1 MHILENHSSLKAR
14 SSKLRLIAK
23 GIADGMKVGNFRS
36 VYHGQGIEF
45 SGVRE
50 YLQGDDI
57 RNLDWN
63 VTARMG
69 KPFVKTFDEEKE
81 LVIFIILDRSL
92 SMMTGSRG
100 KTKLEVAS
108 ETVALLTLAAEQNN
122 CPTGAVFFDNK
133 TQFST
138 PPKSGK
144 DHSML
149 IYTKLDSLPPKT
161 GKGSSLQNALRASQ
175 KILKRRA
182 LVFVI
187 SDFRTTGYEAD
198 LARLAQK
205 HDVVA
210 LCCTDRT
217 DIELPEVGCIP
228 FVDVE
233 TTKVKLLPTSHPV
246 FKRAWRKS
254 YEDRMEK
261 WKSIC
266 AKRGVTPQVI
276 STADSPAAV
285 LTRFFSIRNKV

>member
-1 MHILENHSSLKAR
+1 MHILEKHDSLKAR
-14 SSKLRLIAK
+14 SSKLKLLAR
-23 GIADGMKVGNFRS
+23 GIADGMKTGSFRS
-36 VYHGQGIEF
+36 IYKGQGIEF

-81 LVIFIILDRSL
+81 LVLFIILDRSL

-108 ETVALLTLAAEQNN
+108 EAAALLTLAAEQNN
-122 CPTGAVFFDNK
+122 SPTGAIFFDSK
-133 TQFST
+133 TRFSCS
-138 PPKSGK
+138 PKSGK

-149 IYTKLDSLPPKT
+149 IFTKLDSLNEKT
-161 GKGSSLQNALRASQ
+161 TRGSSLQGALKAGL
-175 KILKRRA
+175 KILKKRA
-182 LVFVI
+182 LVFI
-187 SDFRTTGYEAD
+187 FSDFRTTGYETD

-210 LCCTDRT
+210 FCCTDRT

-228 FVDVE
+228 FVDEE
-233 TTKVKLLPTSHPV
+233 TNTKKILQTSHPA
-246 FKRAWRKS
+246 FKRAWRKAF
-254 YEDRMEK
+254 EERQEK

-266 AKRGVTPQVI
+266 AKRGVATQTL
-276 STADSPAAV
+276 STADDPVAV
-285 LTRFFSIRNKV
+285 LTRFFSLRNRI

>member
-1 MHILENHSSLKAR
+1 MHILENHDSLKAR
-14 SSKLRLIAK
+14 SSKLKLLAR
-23 GIADGMKVGNFRS
+23 GIADGMKTGSFRS
-36 VYHGQGIEF
+36 IYKGQGIEF

-50 YLQGDDI
+50 YLQGDDV
-57 RNLDWN
+57 RNIDWN

-81 LVIFIILDRSL
+81 LVLFIILDRSL

-108 ETVALLTLAAEQNN
+108 EAAALLTLAAEQNN
-122 CPTGAVFFDNK
+122 SPTGAIFFDSK
-133 TQFST
+133 TRFSCA
-138 PPKSGK
+138 PKAGK

-149 IYTKLDSLPPKT
+149 IFTKLDSLAENTPR
-161 GKGSSLQNALRASQ
+161 GSSLQGALKAA
-175 KILKRRA
+175 LKMLKKRA
-182 LVFVI
+182 LVFVF

-210 LCCTDRT
+210 FCCTDRT

-233 TTKVKLLPTSHPV
+233 TNKSKLLPTSNTL
-246 FKRAWRKS
+246 FKRMWRKAF
-254 YEDRMEK
+254 EDRQERF
-261 WKSIC
+261 KSIC
-266 AKRGVTPQVI
+266 GKRGVSPQTL
-276 STADSPAAV
+276 STADDPAAV
-285 LTRFFSIRNKV
+285 LTRFFALRNRI

>member
-1 MHILENHSSLKAR
+1 MHILENHDSLKAR
-14 SSKLRLIAK
+14 SSKLKLLAK
-23 GIADGMKVGNFRS
+23 GIADGMKTGSFRS
-36 VYHGQGIEF
+36 IYHGQGIEF

-81 LVIFIILDRSL
+81 LVLFIILDRSL

-100 KTKLEVAS
+100 RTKLEVAS
-108 ETVALLTLAAEQNN
+108 EAAALLTLAAEQNN
-122 CPTGAVFFDNK
+122 SPTGAVFFDSK
-133 TQFST
+133 TGFSCA
-138 PPKSGK
+138 PKSGK
-144 DHSML
+144 NHSML
-149 IYTKLDSLPPKT
+149 IYTKLDSLPEKT
-161 GKGSSLQNALRASQ
+161 NKGSSLQGALKAAQ
-175 KILKRRA
+175 KILKKRA

-187 SDFRTTGYEAD
+187 SDFRTTKYEAD

-233 TTKVKLLPTSHPV
+233 TSKTKLLPTSHPV

-254 YEDRMEK
+254 YEDRIEK

-266 AKRGVTPQVI
+266 IKRGVIPQII
-276 STADSPAAV
+276 STSDDSAAV
-285 LTRFFSIRNKV
+285 LTRFFSLRNRT